1 MLVLEKPQT
10 KKRIFTTR
18 GKKPDNYK
26 ELSDTKNLIRDF
38 NKIDN
43 KIDFYNQL
51 ESEMIFERKNNCIQI
66 ITSYLFH
73 QFLKAGAE
81 VNKSLEIIQKQSQ
94 LKFKTL
100 IETLIEK
107 IELDIK
113 DFKRLIT
120 NWSNEK
126 YILKID
132 KKIAVINQKT
142 SNVLTLDKN
151 NFRKLESQL
160 DFEIAFFFRRNLFSL
175 LNKTLSLITQD
186 YSHLYDF

>member
-1 MLVLEKPQT
+1 MLVLEKTQS

-26 ELSDTKNLIRDF
+26 ELNGTKNLIKDF
-38 NKIDN
+38 NKIEN

-132 KKIAVINQKT
+132 KKIAVVNQKT
-142 SNVLTLDKN
+142 QNVLTLDKN